1 MSEKEN
7 IQLAEQAVAALNA
20 HDLNRY
26 QQLIDD
32 SYVGESE
39 VSPEPVRGPQGARQF
54 LERMFA
60 AFPDLRIETEQIL
73 ASGDHV
79 FHCFRATATQKGNFM
94 GMPPTNKSASW
105 RGCNIVEIRNGKAV
119 RARVYADHVS
129 MLQQLGALS
138 LPKATAA
145 G

>member
-26 QQLIDD
+26 LRLIDD

-39 VSPEPVRGPQGARQF
+39 ISPEPVRGTQGARQF
-54 LERMFA
+54 LERLFM
-60 AFPDLRIETEQIL
+60 AFPDLRIETEQIF

-79 FHCFRATATQKGNFM
+79 FHSFRATATHKGSFM

-105 RGCNIVEIRNGKAV
+105 RGCNTVEIRNGKAV
-119 RARVYADHVS
+119 RSRVYADHVS
-129 MLQQLGALS
+129 LLQQLGALS

>member
-7 IQLAEQAVAALNA
+7 IQLAEQAVEALNA

-26 QQLIDD
+26 LRLLDD
-32 SYVGESE
+32 SYVVESE
-39 VSPEPVRGPQGARQF
+39 LSPEPVRGPQGARQF
-54 LERMFA
+54 LDRLFA
-60 AFPDLRIETEQIL
+60 AFPDLRLETEQLL

-79 FHCFRATATQKGNFM
+79 IGRFRATATHKGNFM
-94 GMPPTNKSASW
+94 GIPPTNKSVSW

-119 RARVYADHVS
+119 RARVYADHIS
-129 MLQQLGALS
+129 LLQQLGALS
-138 LPKATAA
+138 LPKAAAA

>member
-7 IQLAEQAVAALNA
+7 IQFAEQAVAALNA

-26 QQLIDD
+26 LQLIDD

-39 VSPEPVRGPQGARQF
+39 LSPEPVRGPQGARQF
-54 LERMFA
+54 LDRMFM

-79 FHCFRATATQKGNFM
+79 FHCFRATATHKGNFT
-94 GMPPTNKSASW
+94 GIPPTNKSVSW
-105 RGCNIVEIRNGKAV
+105 RGCNLVEIRNGKAI
-119 RARVYADHVS
+119 RARVYADHIS
-129 MLQQLGALS
+129 LLQQLGVLS

>member
-7 IQLAEQAVAALNA
+7 IQLAEQAVQALNA

-26 QQLIDD
+26 LRLIDD

-39 VSPEPVRGPQGARQF
+39 LSPEPARGTQGARQF
-54 LERMFA
+54 LERMLA
-60 AFPDLRIETEQIL
+60 AFPDLRIETEQMV

-79 FHCFRATATQKGNFM
+79 FHTFRATATHKGSFM
-94 GMPPTNKSASW
+94 GMPPTNKSVSW

-119 RARVYADHVS
+119 RARVYADHIS
-129 MLQQLGALS
+129 LLQQLGVLS
-138 LPKATAA
+138 LPKAAAA

>member
-7 IQLAEQAVAALNA
+7 IQLAEQAVEALNA

-54 LERMFA
+54 LERMFM
-60 AFPDLRIETEQIL
+60 AFPDFRIETEQIL
-73 ASGDHV
+73 ATGDHV
-79 FHCFRATATQKGNFM
+79 FHSFRATATHKGNFM
-94 GMPPTNKSASW
+94 GIPPTNRSVSW
-105 RGCNIVEIRNGKAV
+105 RGCNIVQIRNGKAV